1 MNNNLNS
8 NLDSQ
13 RFACQNL
20 QNFNAV
26 DLDGTTLT
34 TGITATNS
42 TRIIV
47 ADKTG
52 ALPVRWLGLKGLS
65 RLFGVDPQFFTRAPL
80 SKKRA
85 ISNRAFVDASND
97 DFDAQAKRFM
107 KMIGDS
113 ATAPLLRFLGS
124 RIKRSL
130 NNESSRISRRVEF
143 LDETSRQ
150 DWVNKLLSAKDAY
163 PSDYGV
169 SLSASVYDDFATEI
183 DDVDAILYRGLK
195 RTKDKLS
202 VPLFAISETT
212 PSQRSSLKTSN
223 HVVPEEVLS
232 KYREKLRREI
242 DAGLLLKIDFDTRR
256 SLGFTNEDAFNALLF
271 LAPKKARVLFHQPT
285 PESLYSIPFVRI
297 NGTNYELGDAICRS
311 SIDALMDDEKTIS
324 SSSEFKRLKE
334 YLKEQNKLLPT
345 MTEKEREEM
354 KRALTRLREAQ
365 KQALILFHDV
375 IK

>member
-1 MNNNLNS
+1 
-8 NLDSQ
+8 
-13 RFACQNL
+13 
-20 QNFNAV
+20 
-26 DLDGTTLT
+26 
-34 TGITATNS
+34 
-42 TRIIV
+42 
-47 ADKTG
+47 
-52 ALPVRWLGLKGLS
+52 
-65 RLFGVDPQFFTRAPL
+65 
-80 SKKRA
+80 
-85 ISNRAFVDASND
+85 
-97 DFDAQAKRFM
+97 
-107 KMIGDS
+107 
-113 ATAPLLRFLGS
+113 
-124 RIKRSL
+124 
-130 NNESSRISRRVEF
+130 
-143 LDETSRQ
+143 
-150 DWVNKLLSAKDAY
+150 VNKLLSAKDAY

-169 SLSASVYDDFATEI
+169 SLSASVYDDFDEI
-183 DDVDAILYRGLK
+183 DDVDAILTRGLK

-242 DAGLLLKIDFDTRR
+242 DAGLLLKIDFNTRR
-256 SLGFTNEDAFNALLF
+256 SLGFSNDDAFKALLF
-271 LAPKKARVLFHQPT
+271 LVKKAPKKARVLFHQPT

-311 SIDALMDDEKTIS
+311 SVDALMDDEKTIS

-334 YLKEQNKLLPT
+334 YLKEQTKLLPT
-345 MTEKEREEM
+345 VKEKEWEEM